1 MGNKKRRTT
10 GEQGKRRNMG
20 TREQG
25 KKGNRGTRGTRGTRG
40 ARKISSHSGLKI

>member
-1 MGNKKRRTT
+1 
-10 GEQGKRRNMG
+10 MG

-25 KKGNRGTRGTRGTRG
+25 KKGNRGTRGTRG